1 LRDSTRTGAELLQYA
16 RGWQRVEREPQMGI
30 YKRGNVYWI
39 DFYDPSRKRVQESSQ
54 SSNRR
59 DAEDLLTLRKSEIL
73 RGVYKQPIK
82 ITLGEFGERYMEHA
96 KANKRSWL
104 RDEQI
109 LNHLSTFFGKE
120 KPLTEITP
128 MQIEGY
134 KLQRRGKIAD
144 STVNRELALLKR
156 MFNLAITWD
165 LFLGLNP
172 VRKVKFFREFNIGLR
187 VLSTEE
193 EEKLLQ
199 HAIPY
204 LQDLICFALNTG
216 LRIGEIFSLRWS
228 NVDLKRGILAVFASK
243 TQMIREIPINS
254 ETRKVLEAWWLGKK
268 NEGVFYNPQT
278 GKPFVDLK
286 TGFNLACEKSGISGV
301 TWHTL
306 RHTFASRLVNSGVDI
321 VTVKELLGHSSI
333 SVTMRYAHTNIE
345 SKRAAVEKLDGFG
358 DNLVTVRRAI
368 LSLKRAASYNA

>member
-1 LRDSTRTGAELLQYA
+1 
-16 RGWQRVEREPQMGI
+16 MGI
-30 YKRGNVYWI
+30 YRRGNVYWI
-39 DFYDPSRKRVQESSQ
+39 DYYDPNRKRVQESSE

-59 DAEDLLTLRKSEIL
+59 DAEGFLALRRSEIL
-73 RGVYKQPIK
+73 RGVYKQPVK
-82 ITLGEFGERYMEHA
+82 ISLGEFGERYMEHA

-104 RDEQI
+104 RDEQM
-109 LNHLSTFFGKE
+109 LNHLCGFFGKDR
-120 KPLTEITP
+120 PLTEVTP
-128 MQIEGY
+128 VQIESY
-134 KLQRRGKIAD
+134 KIQRQSKIAD

-165 LFLGLNP
+165 LYFGLNP
-172 VRKVKFFREFNIGLR
+172 VRKVRFFRESNNRLR
-187 VLSTEE
+187 VLNPEE

-199 HAIPY
+199 NAIPY
-204 LQDLICFALNTG
+204 LQDLIRFALNTG
-216 LRIGEIFSLRWS
+216 LRTGEIFSLRWS
-228 NVDLKRGILAVFASK
+228 HVDLQRGILAVFASK
-243 TQMIREIPINS
+243 TQTIREIPINS
-254 ETRKVLEAWWLGKK
+254 AARKVLEAWKLNQK
-268 NEGVFYNPQT
+268 NEILFYNPQT

-286 TGFNLACEKSGISGV
+286 AGFALACEKAGIEEV

-358 DNLVTVRRAI
+358 DNLVTVPKKMHQNRAV
-368 LSLKRAASYNA
+368 LSLKRAASYND

>member
-1 LRDSTRTGAELLQYA
+1 
-16 RGWQRVEREPQMGI
+16 MGI
-30 YKRGNVYWI
+30 YKRGNVFWI
-39 DFYDPSRKRVQESSQ
+39 DFYDSNRKRVQESSE
-54 SSNRR
+54 SSSRR
-59 DAEDLLTLRKSEIL
+59 DAEAFLALRKSEIL
-73 RGVYKQPIK
+73 RGLYKQPVK
-82 ITLGEFGERYMEHA
+82 ISLGEFGERYMEHA

-104 RDEQI
+104 RDEQM
-109 LNHLSTFFGKE
+109 LNHLCEFFGKDRS
-120 KPLTEITP
+120 LTEITP
-128 MQIEGY
+128 LQIESY
-134 KLQRRGKIAD
+134 KIKRQGNVAD

-165 LFLGLNP
+165 LYLGLNP
-172 VRKVKFFREFNIGLR
+172 VRKVKFFREFNKRLR
-187 VLSTEE
+187 VLSPEE

-199 HAIPY
+199 NAIPY
-204 LQDLICFALNTG
+204 LQDLIRFALNTG

-228 NVDLKRGILAVFASK
+228 HVDLPRGILAVFASK
-243 TQMIREIPINS
+243 TQTIREIPINS
-254 ETRKVLEAWWLGKK
+254 EARKVLEAWKLNKK
-268 NEGVFYNPQT
+268 NENVFYNPQT

-286 TGFNLACEKSGISGV
+286 AGFVLGCEKAGISDV

-358 DNLVTVRRAI
+358 DNLVTVGPKLHNSSAA
-368 LSLKRAASYNA
+368 LSPSRSASYNVSRG

>member
-1 LRDSTRTGAELLQYA
+1 
-16 RGWQRVEREPQMGI
+16 MGI
-30 YKRGNVYWI
+30 YKRGKVYWI
-39 DFYDPSRKRVQESSQ
+39 DFYDPNRKRVQESSQ
-54 SSNRR
+54 SSNRHN
-59 DAEDLLTLRKSEIL
+59 AEDLLTLRKSEIL
-73 RGVYKQPIK
+73 RGVYKHPIK

-104 RDEQI
+104 RDEQM
-109 LNHLSTFFGKE
+109 LNHLEEFFGKE

-128 MQIEGY
+128 MKIEDY
-134 KLQRRGKIAD
+134 KLRRRGKIAD

-172 VRKVKFFREFNIGLR
+172 VRKVRFFREFNIGLR
-187 VLSTEE
+187 VLSPE
-193 EEKLLQ
+193 EEKKLLQ
-199 HAIPY
+199 NAIPY
-204 LQDLICFALNTG
+204 LQDLILFALNTG

-228 NVDLKRGILAVFASK
+228 NVDLKGGILAVFASK
-243 TQMIREIPINS
+243 TQTIREIPINS
-254 ETRKVLEAWWLGKK
+254 ETHRVLEAWKLNKK

-286 TGFNLACEKSGISGV
+286 TGFNLACEKSGVSGV

-358 DNLVTVRRAI
+358 DNLVTVRPNMPRPRAI
-368 LSLKRAASYNA
+368 LSLKRVASYNV